1 MTDFNEPITPED
13 TLQRKEEWRMF
24 MFIIIF
30 LFPILTVMFVGSYGF
45 IVWMYQ
51 LLAGPPGSS
60 G

>member
-1 MTDFNEPITPED
+1 M
-13 TLQRKEEWRMF
+13 QRKEEWRMF